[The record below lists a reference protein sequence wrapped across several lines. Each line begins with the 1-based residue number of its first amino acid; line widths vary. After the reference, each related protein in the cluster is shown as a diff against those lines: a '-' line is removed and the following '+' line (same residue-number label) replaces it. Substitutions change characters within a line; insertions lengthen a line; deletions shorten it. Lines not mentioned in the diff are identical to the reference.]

1 MAFNFDSCPERAGTD
16 STKWHRYANRDIIPS
31 WIADMDFESPPA
43 VVEAIKA
50 RAAHGVFGYPAQRD
64 EVFASIV
71 KYMKRRHDWDI
82 RPEWIT
88 FMCSLVP
95 GIHAAIRCA
104 TKPGETVVTSSPA
117 YPPFLTAPT
126 ISERASIKLEMVFE
140 NGRWTYD
147 WAKLE
152 ASCAQSSSR
161 VLLLCNPYNPLA
173 RVFEREELE
182 RMAAIVKK
190 YDLTVCSDEIHC
202 DLILDPKAKHTV
214 FAALSED
221 TAARTV
227 TLMAASKTYNIAG
240 LTCGFAIISD
250 AGLRTRFRRI
260 LQGMSLDQNVFGL
273 AATQAAFDHG
283 EEWRVACVDYLRGN
297 LDLIEKELKD
307 MPGVV
312 LRQRPQSSFLA
323 WFDVSALG
331 FEDAHAEFEKGGV
344 GLSNGNDFGGVGH
357 VRLNFG
363 CPRPRLQE
371 MLNRMKNVVAKAK
384 KGQ

>member
-1 MAFNFDSCPERAGTD
+1 MAFNFDSCPERASTD

-71 KYMKRRHDWDI
+71 KYMKRRHGWDI

-126 ISERASIKLEMVFE
+126 ISERTSIKLEMVFE

-152 ASCAQSSSR
+152 AACAQSSSR

-182 RMAAIVKK
+182 RLAAIVKK

-214 FAALSED
+214 FAALNDD

-260 LQGMSLDQNVFGL
+260 LQGLSLDQNVFGL

-283 EEWRVACVDYLRGN
+283 EEWRVECVNYLRGN
-297 LDLIEKELKD
+297 LELIEKELKD

-323 WFDVSALG
+323 WLDVSALG
-331 FEDAHAEFEKGGV
+331 FEDPHAEFEKGGV

-371 MLNRMKNVVAKAK
+371 ILNRMKKVVAKAK
-384 KGQ
+384 K

>member
-16 STKWHRYANRDIIPS
+16 STKWHRYANRDVIPS

-71 KYMKRRHDWDI
+71 KYMKRRHGWNI

-152 ASCAQSSSR
+152 VSCAQSSSR

-182 RMAAIVKK
+182 RLAAIVKK

-214 FAALSED
+214 FASLNED
-221 TAARTV
+221 AAARTV

-260 LQGMSLDQNVFGL
+260 LQGLSLDQNVFGL

-283 EEWRVACVDYLRGN
+283 EEWRVECVNYLRGN

-371 MLNRMKNVVAKAK
+371 MLNRMKKVVARAK
-384 KGQ
+384 R

>member
-1 MAFNFDSCPERAGTD
+1 MAFNFDSCPERASTD

-71 KYMKRRHDWDI
+71 KYMKRRHGWDI

-126 ISERASIKLEMVFE
+126 ISERTSIKLEMVFE

-152 ASCAQSSSR
+152 AACAQSSSR

-182 RMAAIVKK
+182 RLAAIVKK

-214 FAALSED
+214 FAALNDD

-260 LQGMSLDQNVFGL
+260 LQGLSLDQNVFGL

-283 EEWRVACVDYLRGN
+283 EEWRVECVNYLRGN
-297 LDLIEKELKD
+297 LELIEKELKD

-323 WFDVSALG
+323 WLDVSALG
-331 FEDAHAEFEKGGV
+331 FEDPHSEFEKGGV

-371 MLNRMKNVVAKAK
+371 ILNRMKKVVAKAK
-384 KGQ
+384 K

>member
-16 STKWHRYANRDIIPS
+16 STKWHRYANRDVIPS

-43 VVEAIKA
+43 VVEAVKA

-71 KYMKRRHDWDI
+71 KYMKRRHGWDI

-104 TKPGETVVTSSPA
+104 TKTGETVVTSSPA

-126 ISERASIKLEMVFE
+126 ISERTSIKLEMVFE

-152 ASCAQSSSR
+152 VACAQSSSR

-182 RMAAIVKK
+182 RLAAIAKK

-214 FAALSED
+214 FAALND
-221 TAARTV
+221 DAAARTV

-283 EEWRVACVDYLRGN
+283 EEWRIACVDYLRGN
-297 LDLIEKELKD
+297 LELIEKELKD

-323 WFDVSALG
+323 WLDVSALG
-331 FEDAHAEFEKGGV
+331 FEDPHAEFEKGGA
-344 GLSNGNDFGGVGH
+344 GLSNGTDFGGVGH

-363 CPRPRLQE
+363 CPRSRLQE
-371 MLNRMKNVVAKAK
+371 ILNRMKKVVAKAK
-384 KGQ
+384 K